1 MNSLKVLAFDCDG
14 VMFDTRKANQAYY
27 NDILTHF
34 GRPPMTPD
42 QFFYAQMHTVDESL
56 ASLFPDPADLQAA
69 HALRRQTGYGPYLQ
83 YMEIEPDLKPLLDKY
98 RGLLKFAVATNRT
111 DTMHRV
117 LAINGLESY
126 FDLVVTAQNVP
137 RPKPYPDQ
145 LQKVMD
151 FFHVSAEELIFVG
164 DSELDEMAAKAA
176 GVRLVAYDN
185 PNLAGDFHIRRLKE
199 LEGIISL

>member
-14 VMFDTRKANQAYY
+14 VMFDSRKANQAYY
-27 NDILTHF
+27 NDILSHF

-42 QFFYAQMHTVDESL
+42 QFFYAQMHTVGESL
-56 ASLFPDPADLQAA
+56 ESLFLDPEELQAA
-69 HALRRQTGYGPYLQ
+69 HALRRQTGYTPYLK
-83 YMEIEPDLKPLLDKY
+83 YMEIEPDLKPLLNKY
-98 RGLLKFAVATNRT
+98 MGRLKFAVATNRT

-117 LAINGLESY
+117 LAMNGLESY

-145 LQKVMD
+145 LLRVME
-151 FFHVSAEELIFVG
+151 FFHVSAEELLFVG

-176 GVRLVAYDN
+176 GVRLVAFDN
-185 PNLAGDFHIRRLKE
+185 PKLAGDFHIRRLKE
-199 LEGIISL
+199 LEDIISL

>member
-1 MNSLKVLAFDCDG
+1 MRSIKVLAFDCDG

-27 NDILTHF
+27 NDILNHF

-56 ASLFPDPADLQAA
+56 ASLFPDPDDLQAA
-69 HALRRQTGYGPYLQ
+69 HALRRQTGYGPYLK

-98 RGLLKFAVATNRT
+98 AGRLKFAVATNRT
-111 DTMHRV
+111 DTMNRV

-126 FDLVVTAQNVP
+126 FDLVVTARDVA

-145 LQKVMD
+145 LLKVLD
-151 FFHVSAEELIFVG
+151 FFHVSSEEILFVG
-164 DSELDEMAAKAA
+164 DSELDEKAAKAA
-176 GVRLVAYDN
+176 GVRLVAFDN
-185 PNLAGDFHIRRLKE
+185 PNLAGDYHIRRLKE
-199 LEGIISL
+199 LEEIILL

>member
-1 MNSLKVLAFDCDG
+1 
-14 VMFDTRKANQAYY
+14 
-27 NDILTHF
+27 
-34 GRPPMTPD
+34 
-42 QFFYAQMHTVDESL
+42 
-56 ASLFPDPADLQAA
+56 
-69 HALRRQTGYGPYLQ
+69 
-83 YMEIEPDLKPLLDKY
+83 
-98 RGLLKFAVATNRT
+98 VATNRT
-111 DTMHRV
+111 DTMNRV
-117 LAINGLESY
+117 LAINSLESY

-145 LQKVMD
+145 LRRVME

-199 LEGIISL
+199 LEDIISL

>member
-27 NDILTHF
+27 NDILHHF

-42 QFFYAQMHTVDESL
+42 QFFFAQMHTVDESL
-56 ASLFPDPADLQAA
+56 ESLFPDPDDLQAA
-69 HALRRQTGYGPYLQ
+69 HALRRRTGYGPYLQ
-83 YMEIEPDLKPLLDKY
+83 YMEIEPDLKPLLNKY
-98 RGLLKFAVATNRT
+98 RSLLKFAVATNRT
-111 DTMHRV
+111 DTMNRV

-145 LQKVMD
+145 LLRVMD
-151 FFHVSAEELIFVG
+151 FFQVSAEEVLFVG
-164 DSELDEMAAKAA
+164 DSELDEKAAKSA
-176 GVRLVAYDN
+176 GVRLVAFDN
-185 PNLAGDFHIRRLKE
+185 PKLAGDFHIRRLKE
-199 LEGIISL
+199 LEDIISL